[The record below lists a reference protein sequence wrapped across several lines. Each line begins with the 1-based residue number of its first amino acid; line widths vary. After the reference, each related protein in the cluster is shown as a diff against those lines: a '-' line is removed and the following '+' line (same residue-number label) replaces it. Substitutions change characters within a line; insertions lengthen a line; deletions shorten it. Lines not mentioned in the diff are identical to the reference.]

1 MVAKTILVILV
12 LLFVFPVCIGV
23 GAAIFGIF
31 AGLTGAIFGI
41 IGGLF
46 GAIFGIIGGIFDCLF
61 NWHWNVFT
69 VGLLVL
75 VVVLISRSR
84 KL

>member
-1 MVAKTILVILV
+1 MVAKTILVALV
-12 LLFVFPVCIGV
+12 LLFMFPVCIGV

-31 AGLTGAIFGI
+31 AGLMGAIFGI
-41 IGGLF
+41 IGGL
-46 GAIFGIIGGIFDCLF
+46 FGIIGGIFDCLF